1 MVGAEMAVPVHSW
14 TRAWWNT
21 LPAAYRAADAAQ
33 EAPALLYQVGYNAE
47 PLFIKGLDGWTVTPL
62 EQGAESVTLQF
73 RRVFAMIDTTLP
85 VVFQAWWTADAAGAA
100 VSLNLRDGIGRDLG
114 THDYTDLP
122 LGDGDD
128 TLIGDLAASEPIT
141 ATLTFTAP
149 IADGGLL
156 FNIRGVNVGNR
167 AVAFAALPGNL
178 VSSHF
183 PLLRYM
189 EGIGQI
195 AGQVRDI
202 SDGMWGGEYRDPSN
216 TPDKALRWVA
226 QMMGVS
232 KTIRDQTP
240 GQLRAYLVDLA
251 TNGRPASGTRR
262 DNANAARAFLTG
274 AKQTVMVTHP
284 TRQHSLVMLV
294 REEELPGADVDAPAA
309 LAQLVAGVRA
319 TGVVPAGHELTAQ
332 IVAPTWDDWEAAA
345 GPTWADVE
353 TAARTW
359 TEADSLGVTIT

>member
-1 MVGAEMAVPVHSW
+1 MAGIDAVPVHWW
-14 TRAWWNT
+14 TKNWWGT

-33 EAPALLYQVGYNAE
+33 EAPGLLYQVGFNAE
-47 PLFIKGLDGWTVTPL
+47 PLFIKGLDGWTVSPV
-62 EQGAESVTLQF
+62 EQGADAVTLRF
-73 RRVFAMIDTTLP
+73 TRVFAGIDLTLP
-85 VVFQAWWTADAAGAA
+85 VVFQVWWTADAPGAA
-100 VSLNLRDGIGRDLG
+100 VSLNLVDGVGRDLG
-114 THDYTDLP
+114 THDYEDLP

-128 TLIGDLAASEPIT
+128 TLIGVLAADEPIT

-149 IADGGLL
+149 IGDGGLL

-167 AVAFAALPGNL
+167 AVSFEALPGNL
-178 VSSHF
+178 VDAHY

-195 AGQVRDI
+195 AGQIRDI
-202 SDGMWGGEYRDPSN
+202 SDGMWGGEYLGPSN
-216 TPDKALRWVA
+216 TPDAALRWVA

-232 KTIRDQTP
+232 ATIRNQPTAD
-240 GQLRAYLVDLA
+240 LRAYLVDLA
-251 TNGRPASGTRR
+251 VNGRPASGTRR
-262 DNANAARAFLTG
+262 DISNAARAFLTG

-294 REEELPGADVDAPAA
+294 REEELPGADVDATAA
-309 LAQLVAGVRA
+309 LAALVAGVRS

-345 GPTWADVE
+345 GVTWDDRE
-353 TAARTW
+353 NAARTW
-359 TEADSLGVTIT
+359 TEADSLGVTITE

>member
-1 MVGAEMAVPVHSW
+1 VGIEAIPVHSW
-14 TRAWWNT
+14 TKNWWAT

-33 EAPALLYQVGYNAE
+33 AAPGLLYQVGYNAE
-47 PLFIKGLDGWTVTPL
+47 PLFIKGLDGWTMTPV
-62 EQGAESVTLQF
+62 EQGTESVTLRF
-73 RRVFAMIDTTLP
+73 SRVFTGIPLTIP
-85 VVFQAWWTADAAGAA
+85 VVFQVWWTADAAGAA
-100 VSLNLRDGIGRDLG
+100 VSLNLRDGVGRDLG
-114 THDYTDLP
+114 THDYEDLP

-128 TLIGDLAASEPIT
+128 TLIGVLAASDPIT

-149 IADGGLL
+149 IGDGGLL
-156 FNIRGVNVGNR
+156 FNIRGVNVGSR
-167 AVAFAALPGNL
+167 AVSFEALPGNT
-178 VSSHF
+178 VDPHY

-202 SDGMWGGEYRDPSN
+202 SDGFWGGEYLDPTN
-216 TPDKALRWVA
+216 TPDSALRWVA

-232 KTIRDQTP
+232 KTIRDQTAP
-240 GQLRAYLVDLA
+240 ELRAYLVDLA

-262 DNANAARAFLTG
+262 DIANAARQFLTG

-294 REEELPGADVDAPAA
+294 RAEELPGADVDTTAA
-309 LAQLVAGVRA
+309 LAALVAGVRS

-345 GPTWADVE
+345 GVTWADRE
-353 TAARTW
+353 AAARTW

>member
-1 MVGAEMAVPVHSW
+1 MTAPEMAVPVHWW
-14 TRAWWNT
+14 TRAWWNS
-21 LPAAYRAADAAQ
+21 LPAAYRDADARQ

-47 PLFIKGLDGWTVTPL
+47 PLFIKGLDGWAVTPV
-62 EQGAESVTLQF
+62 EQAADHVTVQF
-73 RRVFAMIDTTLP
+73 RRVFSTIDTTLP
-85 VVFQAWWTADAAGAA
+85 VVFQVWWTADAAGAA
-100 VSLNLRDGIGRDLG
+100 VSMNLRDGIGRDLG
-114 THDYTDLP
+114 THDFTDLP

-128 TLIGDLAASEPIT
+128 TLVGDLAASEPIT

-149 IADGGLL
+149 IGDGGLL

-167 AVAFAALPGNL
+167 AVSFAALPGNV

-202 SDGMWGGEYRDPSN
+202 SDGMWGGEYFDPNN
-216 TPDKALRWVA
+216 TPDVALRWVA

-232 KTIRDQTP
+232 ATIRNQPAAD
-240 GQLRAYLVDLA
+240 LRAYLVDLA

-262 DNANAARAFLTG
+262 DVANAARQFLTG

-284 TRQHSLVMLV
+284 TKQHCLVMLV
-294 REEELPGADVDAPAA
+294 REEELPGASVDAPAA
-309 LAQLVAGVRA
+309 LAALVAGVRA
-319 TGVVPAGHELTAQ
+319 TGVVPAGHELTAM

-345 GPTWADVE
+345 GVTWSDVE
-353 TAARTW
+353 AHARTW